1 MFSRPNHFITNFSQN
16 APVKNFDNRSIFDKD
31 MDKTSWLTFWATLYI
46 KKIAD
51 KKAAKLKRLH
61 PSGPNPT
68 PT

>member
-1 MFSRPNHFITNFSQN
+1 
-16 APVKNFDNRSIFDKD
+16 

-51 KKAAKLKRLH
+51 RKAAKLKRLH